1 MSCNCEHCNC
11 EKEKNISMSGEPIEV
26 GEIISIE
33 CNCEKENK
41 DFIVVVEVKNE
52 RGVTKKSRRYCQ

>member
-41 DFIVVVEVKNE
+41 DFIVNKEIDKNI
-52 RGVTKKSRRYCQ
+52 SI